1 MIDINIMSDASE
13 IIKYDNIEVPLAIQ
27 SRRLSSYRDMRAL
40 CHWHKDIE
48 CIHILEGEM
57 KYDVNGEVMLLQAGD
72 TVIVN
77 SSQLHFGYA
86 NEQRECRFLCVI
98 FHPSLLSANDFLY
111 QKYVEPVL
119 GNKSIPCWYLP
130 TSHEQAKAAH
140 VIFERIRHHKESMQ
154 SSGEFCI
161 IGDIMELW
169 SLVYQCSES
178 IPDSSA
184 DQADEEIRLQK
195 KMVSFVHDHYRDSI
209 GLEDIAAA
217 GIVSRSKCCRI
228 FQRYLKQSPVAFLN
242 DYRLEISCNLLKETS
257 YSITDIALFC
267 GYNHSSYFSRIFQ
280 KRYGMT
286 PYRYRKIYSKEPA

>member
-1 MIDINIMSDASE
+1 MIDINVMSDASE
-13 IIKYDNIEVPLAIQ
+13 IIKYDNVEVPLAIQ
-27 SRRLSSYRDMRAL
+27 SRQLSSYRDMRAL

-48 CIHILEGEM
+48 CIHVLEGEM
-57 KYDVNGEVMLLQAGD
+57 NYDVNGEVTLLQAGD
-72 TVIVN
+72 TIIVN

-98 FHPSLLSANDFLY
+98 FHPCLLSANEFLY
-111 QKYVEPVL
+111 QKYVEPVI
-119 GNKSIPCWYLP
+119 GHKNIPCWYLSK
-130 TSHEQAKAAH
+130 SHEKAMAVH
-140 VIFERIRHHKESMQ
+140 EIFQRIQGHKESLYP
-154 SSGEFCI
+154 SGEFCI

-169 SLVYQCSES
+169 SLIYQSSES
-178 IPDSSA
+178 ILESVN

-195 KMVSFVHDHYRDSI
+195 KMVSFVYDHYRDSI

-242 DYRLEISCNLLKETS
+242 DYRLEISCNLLKDTS

-286 PYRYRKIYSKEPA
+286 PYRYRKISSEKPA